1 MAYNKDELLDRIRP
15 VIDPE
20 LGFSIVD
27 LGLVY
32 DAVHNDDGS
41 VDVTMTLTTPMCPL
55 GPQIANEVI
64 DTLQADEQITSARLH
79 WSFDPPWNPHEM
91 ASEEVK
97 WGLGLFS

>member
-1 MAYNKDELLDRIRP
+1 MAYSKDELLDKIRP

-20 LGFSIVD
+20 LGFSVVD

-32 DAVHNDDGS
+32 DAVQNDDGT

-64 DTLQADEQITSARLH
+64 ETLQADDDIPGARLH
-79 WSFDPPWNPHEM
+79 WSFNPPWNPHEM